1 MALIKGPSALCFS
14 CTLAAARCSN
24 TRTESSINVDFNIY
38 LHTID
43 IFLKVLEIFIH
54 DFWRGSSPKE
64 LSLHLTAR
72 YAGNSAVA
80 ASLFVSQ
87 TLHLGE
93 KVE

>member
-1 MALIKGPSALCFS
+1 MALIKGPSALYFLLHPGS
-14 CTLAAARCSN
+14 CLLLQHQDR
-24 TRTESSINVDFNIY
+24 IKVDFNIY

-43 IFLKVLEIFIH
+43 IFLKVVEIFVH
-54 DFWRGSSPKE
+54 DFRLGSSPKE

-87 TLHLGE
+87 TLHLGQ